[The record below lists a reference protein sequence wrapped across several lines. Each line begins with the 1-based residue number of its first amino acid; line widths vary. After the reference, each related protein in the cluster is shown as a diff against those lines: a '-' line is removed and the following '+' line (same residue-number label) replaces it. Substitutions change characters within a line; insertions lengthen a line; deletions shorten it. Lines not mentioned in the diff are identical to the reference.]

1 MMSIYADSIKHFF
14 LPFSIHLI
22 LIHLL
27 IHSSTFIYQA
37 EVEKKRP
44 IGELTRLK
52 IQKTVMRRSIR
63 HTSNRV
69 L

>member
-44 IGELTRLK
+44 IGELTDKDTKIK
-52 IQKTVMRRSIR
+52 IQRYFR
-63 HTSNRV
+63 
-69 L
+69 